1 MPETVDAFSRKDLW
15 LQRWLPLLAERGA
28 GARILELGC
37 GSGQDSQVL
46 AAAGH
51 VVVGVDLSER
61 AIAGARA
68 RVPSA
73 MFHCQDIRAP
83 FPVAPGSAG
92 AVVAS
97 LSLHYFPWPETIAL
111 VERIREAL
119 RPGSTQGKS
128 GLLLCRLNST
138 NDHEFGA
145 SGHPEIEPQYFM
157 VKGEPKR
164 FFDRPAVERLFAGG
178 WRVLGLEENII
189 HRYDRP
195 KSAWEAVLEPV

>member
-1 MPETVDAFSRKDLW
+1 MTPGRDPW
-15 LQRWLPLLAERGA
+15 LQRWLPLLAERSA
-28 GARILELGC
+28 GASILELGC
-37 GSGQDSQVL
+37 GSGQDSAVL

-51 VVVGVDLSER
+51 AVVGVDLSER

-73 MFHCQDIRAP
+73 SFHCQDIRAP

-111 VERIREAL
+111 VERIRETL
-119 RPGSTQGKS
+119 HPRGV
-128 GLLLCRLNST
+128 LLCRLNST

-145 SGHPEIEPQYFM
+145 SGHPEIEPHYYM
-157 VKGEPKR
+157 VEGEAKR
-164 FFDRPAVERLFAGG
+164 FFDRAAVARLFADG
-178 WRVLGLEENII
+178 WRMLGLEESII
-189 HRYDRP
+189 DRYDRP
-195 KSAWEAVLEPV
+195 KAAWEAVLEPVA